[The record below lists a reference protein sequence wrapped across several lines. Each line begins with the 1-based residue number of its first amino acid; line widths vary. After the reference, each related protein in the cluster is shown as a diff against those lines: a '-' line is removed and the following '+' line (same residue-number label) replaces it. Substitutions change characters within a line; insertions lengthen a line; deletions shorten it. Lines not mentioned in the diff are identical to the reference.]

1 MLRGLCV
8 VMAQNLDKTLI
19 KLLMVLLLV
28 VAAAHG
34 QALMFRSEPS
44 NTSLNCA
51 AAQSMLSESSRMNIC
66 PDMSNQVTCS
76 ISCSIPSTGAVT
88 FLVSIWHAF
97 KSSPYDCYTTS
108 LGRMLVAP
116 DPFPPKHSSL
126 S

>member
-1 MLRGLCV
+1 
-8 VMAQNLDKTLI
+8 MAQNLDKTLI
-19 KLLMVLLLV
+19 KLLMVLLFV

-34 QALMFRSEPS
+34 QALMFK
-44 NTSLNCA
+44 
-51 AAQSMLSESSRMNIC
+51 SESSTAPLNCPAAQTMLAESSRVNIC

-88 FLVSIWHAF
+88 FLVSIWHAL
-97 KSSPYDCYTTS
+97 KSSPYDCYTTL
-108 LGRMLVAP
+108 LGRMPVAP